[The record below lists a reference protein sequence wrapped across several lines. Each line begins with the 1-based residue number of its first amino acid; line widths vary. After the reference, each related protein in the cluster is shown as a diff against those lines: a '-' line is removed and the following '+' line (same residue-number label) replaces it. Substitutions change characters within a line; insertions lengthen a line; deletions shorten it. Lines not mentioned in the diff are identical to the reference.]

1 MSATP
6 AKLPPWHDLLAAVT
20 EMLDVPLP
28 ENYDDTPAY
37 HQLLKSRVNLL
48 RGYLGGM
55 VDKLNEPDTHADGI
69 RRMKES
75 DPATYP
81 PYLSAQEDPAEAG
94 R

>member
-6 AKLPPWHDLLAAVT
+6 TPLPPWHDLLAAIT

-28 ENYDDTPAY
+28 ADYSDTPASD
-37 HQLLKSRVNLL
+37 HLLRSRANLL

-55 VDKLNEPDTHADGI
+55 VDELNEPDIHAAGI
-69 RRMKES
+69 RRMTTTA
-75 DPATYP
+75 PVTYRAYETP
-81 PYLSAQEDPAEAG
+81 EDG